1 MVWEDF
7 DWEDKVIRIEAKTK
21 ATRIIP
27 ILPTL
32 NHALKAHGGGHR
44 PRNQR
49 KDSRL
54 RLRHRQESQHK
65 LEEKWNLSLVRDYVE
80 GKISTRVHKD

>member
-32 NHALKAHGGGHR
+32 NHALKAHGGASAPQSKER
-44 PRNQR
+44 FTTSVTPPPR
-49 KDSRL
+49 
-54 RLRHRQESQHK
+54 EPA
-65 LEEKWNLSLVRDYVE
+65 
-80 GKISTRVHKD
+80 